1 MAFSSH
7 ISLWWVP
14 GTQGLWPTV
23 YLSQELESILMPQWC
38 PGTRTS
44 SPGLIQGLPHIRGY
58 SGCTKH
64 HHCLPMSLSWT
75 RLRRDLPPSP
85 VRAGNEGWRRKGQLS
100 HSSHCQTLPAC
111 GYFTRH
117 CMVSQSCE
125 GWDLPGRGS
134 KSHQWCP
141 CPGKPSCSERCPF
154 GCCSPQLPT
163 NCRVPKPTHALW
175 LLPEEADEPQPE
187 GTSSAS
193 SGQGQGQP

>member
-1 MAFSSH
+1 
-7 ISLWWVP
+7 
-14 GTQGLWPTV
+14 
-23 YLSQELESILMPQWC
+23 MPQWC

-44 SPGLIQGLPHIRGY
+44 SPGLIQGLPHTRGY

-75 RLRRDLPPSP
+75 RLSRDLPPSP
-85 VRAGNEGWRRKGQLS
+85 VRVGNEGWRSKGQLS

-117 CMVSQSCE
+117 CMASQSCE
-125 GWDLPGRGS
+125 GWDLPVRGS
-134 KSHQWCP
+134 KSHQRCP

-163 NCRVPKPTHALW
+163 SCRVPKPTHALW
-175 LLPEEADEPQPE
+175 LLPEEADETTARRNIFCLFWS
-187 GTSSAS
+187 GTGTTLAS
-193 SGQGQGQP
+193 MWRKDAGPRYVSGCACSLPCTYFLFLD